1 MFQNIDVEEKIDKE
15 ENKQDTLWEKANKKE
30 ILKKIFTVQ
39 NILVYIIS
47 FMLSTV
53 STVNGMAPFALAI
66 LAAALSNG
74 LPTGVVIAVTLIR
87 NYNRNRYTEKH

>member
-53 STVNGMAPFALAI
+53 STVNGMAPY
-66 LAAALSNG
+66 G
-74 LPTGVVIAVTLIR
+74 LPTGVVFAVTLIR

>member
-53 STVNGMAPFALAI
+53 STVNGSYSEL
-66 LAAALSNG
+66 
-74 LPTGVVIAVTLIR
+74 
-87 NYNRNRYTEKH
+87 